1 MRTTLILT
9 IFSLMLFSCNRKPA
23 PATQEGEAAA
33 MGDKAAVTGKYELKS
48 AIVEYKS
55 DMMGFEA
62 SQILYF
68 DDHGQKEATE
78 TSMEIMGN
86 KTRNVS
92 VTVDGQTVNF
102 DPENKTGFKAPAMQG
117 SGQLNF
123 RQLTDEITRQWN
135 LKEKGTETFLGKEC
149 TRYSVDNKE
158 YNMKGEYWVWK
169 GIPLKMELEMATSRM
184 VMEAVSVTE
193 NADIPA
199 DRFEIP
205 GDIVFN

>member
-1 MRTTLILT
+1 
-9 IFSLMLFSCNRKPA
+9 MLPD
-23 PATQEGEAAA
+23 E
-33 MGDKAAVTGKYELKS
+33 AAVTGKYELKS

-62 SQILYF
+62 SQMLYF

-86 KTRNVS
+86 KTRNLS

-102 DPENKTGFKAPAMQG
+102 DPDNKTGFKVPAMQG

-123 RQLTDEITRQWN
+123 RQLTEEVTRQWN

-149 TRYSVDNKE
+149 FRYSVDNKE

-169 GIPLKMELEMATSRM
+169 GIPLKMELEMATSKI
-184 VMEAVSVTE
+184 VMEAVSVAE

-199 DRFEIP
+199 VRFEIP
-205 GDIVFN
+205 KNIVFN